1 MPSHKEFSMTAA
13 IVAFS
18 LFVVL
23 PVLSVALGVDSRRG
37 LGDSWKHQT
46 HRGDL

>member
-1 MPSHKEFSMTAA
+1 VTAA
-13 IVAFS
+13 LVAFG

-23 PVLSVALGVDSRRG
+23 PVLSVAAGVDSRRG
-37 LGDSWKHQT
+37 LGDSWKHQS

>member
-1 MPSHKEFSMTAA
+1 MLA
-13 IVAFS
+13 IAIALT

-23 PVLSVALGVDSRRG
+23 PVLSVALGVDSSRG